1 MEQPIVRS
9 VSTPVFAPNLK
20 ALLESAP
27 VMRLIS
33 NLKDAIAYFGFK
45 RVFSSGSRTGGGQP
59 ARP

>member
-9 VSTPVFAPNLK
+9 VSTPVPAPDLK

-27 VMRLIS
+27 VMQLIS

-45 RVFSSGSRTGGGQP
+45 WLYSLGSCSGGGQP
-59 ARP
+59 VRT